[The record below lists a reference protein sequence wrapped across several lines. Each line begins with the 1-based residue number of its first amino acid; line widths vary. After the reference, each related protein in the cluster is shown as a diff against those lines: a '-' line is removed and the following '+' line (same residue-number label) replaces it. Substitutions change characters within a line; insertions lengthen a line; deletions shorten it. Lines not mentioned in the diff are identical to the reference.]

1 MSATINNFKR
11 DNMSDNIDF
20 RVDYSKINV
29 LDVFNDDEI
38 KYPLVLS
45 IPHCGTVFPE
55 EFLKAVRPDVQTLR
69 KNEDIFVY
77 DLLKPAID
85 EAKITAVKL
94 NLNRAFIDVNRAK
107 VELDPNMFFDY
118 PQEDIG
124 LNQQRSRY
132 GLGII
137 HKVTADSQ
145 PIYAGKISYKEAEER
160 IKNVYDVYHQ
170 TLKNLIERTIAKFG
184 FCLVLDCHSMPSKIC
199 SIISESPRID
209 FCLGNLFEQS
219 CPNKISF
226 YVENELVKREYYVSK
241 NRPYSGAFITFN
253 YCEPRKQSYTLQ
265 LEINRVI
272 YADENT
278 LEKNVHFQRVSYD
291 LGKVVTQLANFLL
304 DF

>member
-55 EFLKAVRPDVQTLR
+55 EFLKAVRPDVQALR

-118 PQEDIG
+118 PREDIG

-278 LEKNVHFQRVSYD
+278 LEKNVNFQRVSYD

>member
-1 MSATINNFKR
+1 M
-11 DNMSDNIDF
+11 MSDNIDF
-20 RVDYSKINV
+20 RVDYSKLNV
-29 LDVFNDDEI
+29 LDVFNDDDI
-38 KYPLVLS
+38 RYPLILS

-55 EFLKAVRPDVQTLR
+55 EFLKAVKPDVLTLR

-77 DLLKPAID
+77 DLIKPAID
-85 EAKITAVKL
+85 NAQITAVKL

-118 PQEDIG
+118 PREDIG

-170 TLKNLIERTIAKFG
+170 TLKNLIDRTIAKFG

-226 YVENELVKREYYVSK
+226 YVENELSKREYYVSK

-278 LEKNVHFQRVSYD
+278 LEKNSNFQRVSYD
-291 LGKVVTQLANFLL
+291 LSKVVTQLANFLL

>member
-1 MSATINNFKR
+1 M
-11 DNMSDNIDF
+11 MSDNIDF
-20 RVDYSKINV
+20 RVDYSKLNV
-29 LDVFNDDEI
+29 LDVFNDDDI
-38 KYPLVLS
+38 RYPLILS

-55 EFLKAVRPDVQTLR
+55 EFLKAVKPDVLTLR

-77 DLLKPAID
+77 DLIKPAID
-85 EAKITAVKL
+85 NAQITAVKL

-118 PQEDIG
+118 PREDIG

-170 TLKNLIERTIAKFG
+170 TLKNLIDRTIAKFG

-226 YVENELVKREYYVSK
+226 YVENELSKREYYVSK

-265 LEINRVI
+265 LEINRII

-278 LEKNVHFQRVSYD
+278 LEKNSNFQRVSYD
-291 LGKVVTQLANFLL
+291 LSKVVTQLANFLL

>member
-1 MSATINNFKR
+1 
-11 DNMSDNIDF
+11 MSDNIDF
-20 RVDYSKINV
+20 RVDYSKLNV
-29 LDVFNDDEI
+29 LDVFNDDDI
-38 KYPLVLS
+38 RYPLILS

-55 EFLKAVRPDVQTLR
+55 EFLKAVKPDVLTLR

-77 DLLKPAID
+77 DLIKPAID
-85 EAKITAVKL
+85 NAQITAVKL

-118 PQEDIG
+118 PREDIG

-170 TLKNLIERTIAKFG
+170 TLKNLIDRTIAKFG

-226 YVENELVKREYYVSK
+226 YVENELSKREYYVSK

-278 LEKNVHFQRVSYD
+278 LEKNSNFQRVSYD
-291 LGKVVTQLANFLL
+291 LSKVVTQLANFLL

>member
-1 MSATINNFKR
+1 
-11 DNMSDNIDF
+11 MSDNIDF

-118 PQEDIG
+118 PREDIG